1 MKMQITDH
9 GDPSVGLFGAT
20 FEIDVPFERV
30 DADSEMLEGFRNEI
44 AKIFSEYGD
53 FKANPV
59 YDFEDEEMN
68 KKYLEGINPDINQ
81 T

>member
-9 GDPSVGLFGAT
+9 GDISVGLFGAT

-30 DADSEMLEGFRNEI
+30 DADNEMLEGFRNEI

-53 FKANPV
+53 FNASPV

-68 KKYLEGINPDINQ
+68 RLYLKDIFSDSN
-81 T
+81 